1 MKTNDQL
8 NIAATALAAAPNT
21 TIESLKAMLKDKSEK
36 ATDARKAFDNP
47 TDPTKINALRSDAQ
61 DSSDELLIVE
71 LALELFEAISA
82 KNKAA
87 NKKVD
92 RLIAAKRETLKANG
106 FLVHETAVTSVP
118 YHEKATERKPSLL
131 SRVGAIF

>member
-1 MKTNDQL
+1 VKTNDQI
-8 NIAATALAAAPNT
+8 NTAATALAAAPNT
-21 TIESLKAMLKDKSEK
+21 TIESLKALLKDKSEK
-36 ATDARKAFDNP
+36 AVEAKKAFDNP

-61 DSSDELLIVE
+61 DASDELLIVE
-71 LALELFEAISA
+71 LALELFEAVSA

-87 NKKVD
+87 NKKID

-118 YHEKATERKPSLL
+118 YYEKASERKPSLL
-131 SRVGAIF
+131 TRVAAIF